1 MSLQPNPEILEWA
14 LKRSGVSRDVIV
26 KNWPKYDQWLSGTC
40 SPTVKQIRDFADK
53 VHINVSALFSD
64 SLPQLGLQI
73 ADFRTADD
81 RDLGIPSSELYD
93 TIGMM
98 VARQEWM
105 HEYFFHMG
113 RPALQYVG
121 SFSEMPLNNET
132 ADKLVTELHT
142 LLQLDDDWALA
153 ERDVSAALK
162 TLKNSIEH
170 AGISVAISGVVG
182 NNSHRCLDE
191 HEFRGFALSDEY
203 APLIFINGKDKKTA
217 QMFTLVHE
225 LCHLAFSET
234 GVSNPLDEQ
243 SVQSAKE
250 KFCNKVAAD
259 FLVPTG
265 SMYQEW
271 ENSTKDQYDKI
282 AEIAAHH
289 KVNFIVVARKI
300 HDEGIISDS
309 EFFKFYRAYKESV
322 PSEPLKTS
330 GGDYY
335 RNMQY
340 KLGDVFADAI
350 WSAVNVDFISYRD
363 AYTLCGMKGDKFT
376 KYFTEIAC

>member
-1 MSLQPNPEILEWA
+1 MALQPNPKILEWA
-14 LKRSGVSRDVIV
+14 LERSGVSRDAII
-26 KNWPKYDQWLSGTC
+26 KEWPKYDQWVSGEK

-81 RDLGIPSSELYD
+81 QGLGIPSPELYD
-93 TIGMM
+93 TIGLM

-105 HEYFFHMG
+105 HSYFLHED
-113 RPALQYVG
+113 RPPVKYVG
-121 SFSEMPLNNET
+121 SFSEESLNSKT
-132 ADKLVTELHT
+132 VSRLVAELHT
-142 LLQLDDDWALA
+142 LLQLDDDWAVH
-153 ERDVSAALK
+153 ERDVAAALK
-162 TLKNSIEH
+162 TLKSSIEY
-170 AGISVAISGVVG
+170 AGISVAINGVVG
-182 NNSHRCLDE
+182 NNSHRCLNE

-217 QMFTLVHE
+217 QIFTLIHE
-225 LCHLAFSET
+225 LCHLAFFET

-259 FLVPTG
+259 FLVPTN
-265 SMYQEW
+265 SIYQEW
-271 ENSTKDQYDKI
+271 ENSDKDKYDKI
-282 AEIAAHH
+282 KIIAARH
-289 KVNFIVVARKI
+289 KVNFIVVARKM

-309 EFFKFYRAYKESV
+309 EFFKFYRTYKDSV
-322 PSEPLKTS
+322 PESSLKTA

-335 RNMQY
+335 KNMQY
-340 KLGDVFADAI
+340 KLGNVFADAI
-350 WSAVNVDFISYRD
+350 WSAVNLDFISYRD
-363 AYTLCGMKGDKFT
+363 AYALSGMKGDKFI
-376 KYFTEIAC
+376 KYFTEKAC